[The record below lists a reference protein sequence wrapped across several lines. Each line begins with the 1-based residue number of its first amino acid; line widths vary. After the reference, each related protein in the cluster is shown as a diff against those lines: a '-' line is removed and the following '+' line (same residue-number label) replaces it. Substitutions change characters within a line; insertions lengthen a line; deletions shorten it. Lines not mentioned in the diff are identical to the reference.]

1 MSAVKAS
8 FDVTTLEGQMKVFNA
23 QNGAGKSLKDF
34 DDNHVIECVGVM
46 QYEDTID
53 SYGNEQESTITVL
66 FGADGNQY
74 ASVSDTVKDAGAKL
88 IDFLSVTGLEEF
100 KVMIRKQRSAK
111 GNVFLN
117 LQLVQ

>member
-1 MSAVKAS
+1 MADVKAS
-8 FDVTTLEGQMKVFNA
+8 FDVTTMDGQFKVFNA

-34 DDNHVIECVGVM
+34 EDGHVIECDGVM

-53 SYGNEQESTITVL
+53 SYGQNQESTITVL
-66 FGADGNQY
+66 FGTDGNQY
-74 ASVSDTVKDAGAKL
+74 ASVSDTVKEAGSKL
-88 IDFLSVTGLEEF
+88 IDFLSATGLQEF
-100 KVMIRKQRSAK
+100 KIMIRKQRSAK